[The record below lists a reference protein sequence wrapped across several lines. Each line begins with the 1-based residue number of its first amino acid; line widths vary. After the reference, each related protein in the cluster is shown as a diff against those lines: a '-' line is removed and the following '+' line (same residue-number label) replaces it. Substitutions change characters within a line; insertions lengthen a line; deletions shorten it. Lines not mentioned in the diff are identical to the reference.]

1 MGGSALSRFIRGEQG
16 DMVWAALILVFVLL
30 PLAGL
35 AVDAPRY
42 FALKEAL
49 QTATDNAAQA
59 AAQCV
64 DLQHFRETG
73 ETILDEA
80 CARAEAL
87 AVVEATVVPLRRKG
101 YTARLVSLTVDAGR
115 QRVTATAEGG
125 LRLIFNLTPRLT
137 VRAHTTSE
145 YRVAVR

>member
-1 MGGSALSRFIRGEQG
+1 MNRFFYGERG

-42 FALKEAL
+42 FALKEVL

-59 AAQCV
+59 AARCV
-64 DLQHFRETG
+64 DMAHFRETG
-73 ETILDEA
+73 ETILDET
-80 CARAEAL
+80 CARGE
-87 AVVEATVVPLRRKG
+87 AVVMFEATVSPLRKKG
-101 YTARLVSLTVDAGR
+101 YTARLVSLTVDRAH
-115 QRVTATAEGG
+115 QSVTAVAEGD
-125 LRLIFNLTPRLT
+125 LRLIFNLTPHIT

-145 YRVAVR
+145 YRVEVR